1 MIDLC
6 MPIGLNVIAA
16 CAFYLLEKHTSFKK
30 LGYWYKQVIIGII
43 FGVIAVYASGHGIDA
58 SSAVASVCDAMP
70 LTCGLIF
77 GAPAG
82 IIAGL
87 IGGLAQWFSIY
98 TGVSAYTRLACSAAT
113 VLSGLIAAA
122 FRKWLFDNKKATWG
136 YGVFLAVIC
145 EVIHMIL
152 IFLTNMS
159 DALNAFTL
167 VKALTTPMIAGNAIA
182 AGLPI
187 IIISILAHDK
197 TRMGHGRERIAQTF
211 QRWLL
216 VCISIAFLVTS
227 SFTYNLQNQMTQIEN
242 SSIISI
248 AIDDVANTI
257 DETSVETATKNRH
270 IGQSGQI
277 IVCDEDQVVIY
288 DKEEYCKP
296 LADYGIN
303 FDLSKLTEGKLYDVV
318 FNETEYLMS
327 FKKAGDYYIL
337 GYLPYS
343 EAMFMRDASL
353 YTSVFMQILI
363 FGTLFIFIYFLIK
376 RVIINNMKKVNGTLN
391 MITEGNLDVTVDV
404 RSNEEFS
411 SLSDDINMTVETLK
425 RYIAETAA
433 RIDRELEYAKKI
445 QNSALPTD
453 IPSTDFY
460 GVNAAMF
467 TAKEVGGDF
476 YDFYELG
483 EHRIALL
490 MADVSGKGIP
500 AAMFMMQAKTIIKDL
515 AESGLEINDVFTAAN
530 DKLCEGNDSGMF
542 VTAWM
547 GVLDTANG
555 VLEYVNAGHNPPMI
569 FQTGSGNAGTG
580 GNDEAD
586 GYQRLKSP
594 AGFVLAGMEGV
605 KYKKNVLNLNAGDKL
620 FLYTD
625 GVTEATNTENEL
637 YGEERLI
644 EFLDGHM
651 ETSVDELLSALKE
664 DVDEFCNGA
673 PQFDDITMMAFDYY
687 GSKKWEIQRDFAGN
701 LETLPTVMEFFEG
714 ELEKANCPM
723 KTTFAI
729 SVVVEE
735 IFTNIAKY
743 AYRDVEGGVAHVR
756 FAFNPASREAVFE
769 FADEGPYFNPLES
782 EDPDITLS
790 ADERDIG
797 GLGIFIT
804 KKTMDKIEYRR
815 DGDKNVLVMMKKI

>member
-6 MPIGLNVIAA
+6 MPIGLNIIAA
-16 CAFYLLEKHTSFKK
+16 CAFYLLEKHTSFSKIK
-30 LGYWYKQVIIGII
+30 CWYKQVIIGIV
-43 FGVIAVYASGHGIDA
+43 FGAIAVYASGHGIYTTGV
-58 SSAVASVCDAMP
+58 VASVCDAMP

-98 TGVSAYTRLACSAAT
+98 TGVSAYTRFACSAAT
-113 VLSGLIAAA
+113 ILAGLIAAA

-159 DALNAFTL
+159 DASNAFTL

-182 AGLPI
+182 AGVPI
-187 IIISILAHDK
+187 IIISLLAHDK
-197 TRMGHGRERIAQTF
+197 RRKGQGRERIAQTF

-216 VCISIAFLVTS
+216 VCISIAFLFTS
-227 SFTYNLQNQMTQIEN
+227 RFTYDLQNRMTQIEN

-248 AIDDVANTI
+248 AISDVEKTMQ
-257 DETSVETATKNRH
+257 ESPVETATKNRH

-277 IVCDEDQVVIY
+277 IVCDENQVVIY

-296 LADYGIN
+296 LSDYGIN
-303 FDLSKLTEGKLYDVV
+303 VELSEMTEGKLYDVT

-327 FKKAGDYYIL
+327 FKKSGDYYII

-411 SLSDDINMTVETLK
+411 SLSDDINMTVATLK
-425 RYIAETAA
+425 RYIDETAA

-453 IPSTDFY
+453 IPSTEFY
-460 GVNAAMF
+460 GIDAAMF

-476 YDFYELG
+476 YDFYQLG
-483 EHRIALL
+483 EHRVAILI
-490 MADVSGKGIP
+490 ADVSGKGIP

-515 AESGLEINDVFTAAN
+515 AESGLELNDVFTTAN

-555 VLEYVNAGHNPPMI
+555 ELEYVNAGHNPPMI
-569 FQTGSGNAGTG
+569 MKAGEPAEG
-580 GNDEAD
+580 FKMIKA
-586 GYQRLKSP
+586 P
-594 AGFVLAGMEGV
+594 AGFVLAGMEGI
-605 KYKKNVLNLNAGDKL
+605 KYKKNVLKLEAGDKL

-625 GVTEATNTENEL
+625 GVTEATNVRNEL
-637 YGEERLI
+637 YGEERLMS
-644 EFLDGHM
+644 FLTKNEAMDAC
-651 ETSVDELLSALKE
+651 EILPELKA
-664 DVDEFCNGA
+664 DIDAFCEGA
-673 PQFDDITMMAFDYY
+673 PQFDDITMLAFEYH
-687 GSKKWEIQRDFAGN
+687 GCKAWEETREFDGK
-701 LETLPTVMEFFEG
+701 LEALPGVMEFFEG
-714 ELEKANCPM
+714 ELEKAKCPM

-743 AYRDVEGGVAHVR
+743 AYRDVEGGMAHVR

-769 FADEGPYFNPLES
+769 FVDEGPYFNPLES

-790 ADERDIG
+790 ADEREIG

-804 KKTMDKIEYRR
+804 KKTMDEIEYRR
-815 DGDKNVLVMMKKI
+815 DGEKNVLVMMKKI